1 MSHYG
6 MFYNDKKQELMGT
19 DGLFVCDGRL
29 GRTSTIMEAKK
40 QARMFDKNE
49 KVLAHGTSKLM
60 VTHNKQSMTDL
71 VSYLGSTQL
80 PHKFL
85 GTDHAI

>member
-40 QARMFDKNE
+40 QARMFDKNF
-49 KVLAHGTSKLM
+49 
-60 VTHNKQSMTDL
+60 
-71 VSYLGSTQL
+71 
-80 PHKFL
+80 PHKKITYVRLFAGRISSSPHWVSDL
-85 GTDHAI
+85 INLRD